1 MSELASES
9 TVFRGRTG
17 DPGSATLV
25 LVGDQFRAFAAHP
38 GVSTVS
44 EFVGEV
50 RSGHYD
56 SPQGPIGLA
65 WGQGTTPYD
74 LEYVRDALTA
84 RALLDHFPIAPPPEP
99 AAGRYSCHKRREA
112 NALVA
117 GLRLIG
123 EHRYSASLRL
133 HPDNELQLDH
143 QTGEHLQGLVVVEAF
158 RQMLIAVC
166 EQYVVIGLPP
176 REYGYVWHSLAMSFD
191 NFLFPIHTGLD
202 CQFEHVDLSD
212 ARRVRMVATLHVDQ
226 AGTRCGTARIEF
238 SALDAR
244 SMAVTEHRLA
254 RGRLDSLLGGSAA
267 RTLAEVG

>member
-1 MSELASES
+1 MSESRS
-9 TVFRGRTG
+9 V
-17 DPGSATLV
+17 TLV
-25 LVGDQFRAFAAHP
+25 LVGDQFAAFAAHA
-38 GVSTVS
+38 GVATVS
-44 EFVGEV
+44 RFVADV

-56 SPQGPIGLA
+56 APQSPVGVD

-74 LEYVRDALTA
+74 LEYVREALAA
-84 RALLDHFPIAPPPEP
+84 RGVLDHFQVAASLEP

-123 EHRYSASLRL
+123 EHRYQAALL
-133 HPDNELQLDH
+133 VHPDNELMLDH
-143 QTGEHLQGLVVVEAF
+143 QTGEHLQGLVVIEAF

-176 REYGYVWHSLAMSFD
+176 REYGYVWHSLQMDFE
-191 NFLFPIHTGLD
+191 NFLFPVHTGLE
-202 CQFEHVDLSD
+202 CQFEQVDLSD
-212 ARRVRMVATLHVDQ
+212 ARRVRMAATLQVDQ
-226 AGTRCGTARIEF
+226 AGTRCGLARIEF

-254 RGRLDSLLGGSAA
+254 RGRLDALLGGGAAA
-267 RTLAEVG
+267 RPLAEVG